1 MKKSSHEIWGEQY
14 VPVFGPKDGFG
25 IREGEDVLGLD
36 EEERDLWEHAYT
48 DPHRAE
54 IMQQRDAR
62 RLKEHQESEA
72 EREREE
78 WTTSRAAQL
87 LKKLG
92 ECFAEYKEC
101 MEQDPRLQE
110 KALAFDEMN
119 QKIFNKMR
127 NSIER
132 ANNSPRCR
140 HPKAGGGTCRA
151 PRVRGKKYCHMHEM
165 LEEARPEKISLPNLS
180 DANAIHGAIAKG
192 MQAVVDGKLEYK
204 QASILGYYLQLALSN
219 IGRVN
224 FAEEPATDTLIR
236 RSGNPVIG
244 DPEKQEPRRNLPRMR
259 ADKRGFE
266 SKRPLRRREK

>member
-1 MKKSSHEIWGEQY
+1 MEEDRY
-14 VPVFGPKDGFG
+14 PYCPKDDFG
-25 IREGEDVLGLD
+25 YREGENALGMDQEEQALWNKARSQD
-36 EEERDLWEHAYT
+36 ERFA
-48 DPHRAE
+48 
-54 IMQQRDAR
+54 IMQQRDNR
-62 RLKEHQESEA
+62 RLKEHE
-72 EREREE
+72 ERERQA
-78 WTTSRAAQL
+78 WPTTRAGQL

-101 MEQDPRLQE
+101 LEHDPRLQE

-165 LEEARPEKISLPNLS
+165 LEEARPEKISLPNLA

-192 MQAVVDGKLEYK
+192 AQAVVDGKLDYK

-219 IGRVN
+219 IRHVN
-224 FAEEPATDTLIR
+224 FEDELTTG
-236 RSGNPVIG
+236 SHG
-244 DPEKQEPRRNLPRMR
+244 
-259 ADKRGFE
+259 
-266 SKRPLRRREK
+266 

>member
-1 MKKSSHEIWGEQY
+1 MPGIKSPYGPQDDFGYSH
-14 VPVFGPKDGFG
+14 D
-25 IREGEDVLGLD
+25 EDALGLNKQ
-36 EEERDLWEHAYT
+36 ERSLWDKARSENDRFA
-48 DPHRAE
+48 
-54 IMQQRDAR
+54 IMEQRDAR
-62 RLKEHQESEA
+62 RLKEHQEQEKQ
-72 EREREE
+72 E
-78 WTTSRAAQL
+78 WPTTRAGQL

-110 KALAFDEMN
+110 KALAFDEIN

-132 ANNSPRCR
+132 ANNAPRCR

-224 FAEEPATDTLIR
+224 FEEPSTD
-236 RSGNPVIG
+236 SN
-244 DPEKQEPRRNLPRMR
+244 
-259 ADKRGFE
+259 
-266 SKRPLRRREK
+266 

>member
-1 MKKSSHEIWGEQY
+1 MAYNWKDDI
-14 VPVFGPKDGFG
+14 PKDGFG
-25 IREGEDVLGLD
+25 FREGEDFMGFTA
-36 EEERDLWEHAYT
+36 EERQLTVKAHTRDEFEVLI
-48 DPHRAE
+48 R
-54 IMQQRDAR
+54 QRDER
-62 RLKEHQESEA
+62 RLKEHQEQ
-72 EREREE
+72 ERQE
-78 WTTSRAAQL
+78 WPTTRAGQL

-101 MEQDPRLQE
+101 LEHDPRLVE
-110 KALAFDEMN
+110 KGLAFDEMN

-140 HPKAGGGTCRA
+140 HEKAGGGTCRA

-192 MQAVVDGKLEYK
+192 AQAVVDGKLDYK

-224 FAEEPATDTLIR
+224 FEETEN
-236 RSGNPVIG
+236 SY
-244 DPEKQEPRRNLPRMR
+244 
-259 ADKRGFE
+259 
-266 SKRPLRRREK
+266 